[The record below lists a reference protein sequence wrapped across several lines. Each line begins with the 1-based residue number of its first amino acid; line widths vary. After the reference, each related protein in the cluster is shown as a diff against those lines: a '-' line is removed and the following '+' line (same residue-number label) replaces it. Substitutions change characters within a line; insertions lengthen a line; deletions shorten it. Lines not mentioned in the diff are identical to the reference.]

1 MPSLLNT
8 TVAANYGRMLPQ
20 QTYGSGALYS
30 NFGTR
35 QLRFIKVVATSDGSA
50 ALSFVDTTY
59 GNGTTGALSA
69 FSLAVRALQTCAE
82 IYMIGTPG
90 SAGFIAAVSDDTDND
105 NDTSNGNISNA
116 GNGIIEANIL
126 ASLKGGTDGAGTGAY
141 CNGSGTVTV
150 TSLTIGASNGVA
162 IS

>member
-35 QLRFIKVVATSDGSA
+35 QLRFIKVVATSDGSTP
-50 ALSFVDTTY
+50 LTFVDTTY

-90 SAGFIAAVSDDTDND
+90 SAGFIVAVADDTDND
-105 NDTSNGNISNA
+105 SDGSSHTPGSNQLIA
-116 GNGIIEANIL
+116 ANIL
-126 ASLKGGTDGAGTGAY
+126 ASLKGGTDGAGTNAY
-141 CNGSGTVTV
+141 CNVSGTVTV
-150 TSLTIGASNGVA
+150 STLTIGASNGITIA
-162 IS
+162 